1 MKKRK
6 YIVIGV
12 AVLLVVSILSIRTI
26 NFNTTLVK
34 QDNKDYSEG
43 TSDQCNKN
51 DLYSKYKP
59 TISKTSDNQ
68 YKISINGDDKSVN
81 DAEFKVKSIT
91 KGTYNGDIN
100 SLDSITKGK
109 DLELNITPATNGKAK
124 IVTVEIKL
132 VKSSDGCAGS
142 LNEESG
148 FITDLSSETQGS
160 AIEETASSASQ
171 TEPNS
176 NIGTGK
182 ICTNFINGIYN
193 ESQFSSSADFTKYN
207 YSAVNDEGKNFYKEF
222 IEYCWQ
228 SNVPLGTN
236 YTEEDIK
243 SMVEDAMNTWKVYST
258 TVDTTSQDFNT
269 EFNTIK
275 NNAINSGHSQENPN
289 KLKLDYSLKC
299 NYKVNKNSTD
309 YYQNKTYYY
318 ASKAEDAQKVTYTY
332 NYAPGDKQT
341 ESKDVCKRTCEE
353 AVKVEYGPPVASKA
367 GLCFEYKVKVTS
379 YVKCNST
386 INTNNKPKSP
396 TYCTPAPG
404 CNNGVPGYYRQA
416 GPSEEFEQCIQECDG
431 GKYTAKCSNKC
442 YKKVYGSST
451 NKLSLDYQNQYT
463 VQNLANNN
471 GSCADTDG
479 CYYWSG
485 NSIHWSKGTSE
496 FGRWYKKSGY
506 CTNCT
511 AGDGAAGSYYAD
523 SDGIRRANYGNGSV
537 CQDSCWWEGCS
548 KGKYLNPAQAAADTK
563 ANNKAYSTAVN
574 ACKASA
580 TCTSK
585 TAEFTISIKY
595 DKKTG
600 NETTVKE
607 INYPLSINKDSLSSK
622 GKEEGKEN
630 KGLNTSTDNNSTIL
644 QYGGCYDSSDAK
656 RWYMTEWSF
665 PGTWI
670 NNKTGEISFKSQ
682 SDKGWYSEKDKFCM
696 PLDAQSV
703 NTKWWEWT
711 TRNNSCQTE
720 NAVKQELNKE
730 YDPKKNATANGY
742 NIKATT
748 TNFGY
753 FGWNFDIQCFYALRN
768 EVCNLDNKGCCD
780 NSCTGSDCDSTII
793 TPSEGY
799 TVRTVDR
806 ANLFPNSEASP
817 TLDNANVQ
825 KREIGFNWTDEAGAA
840 AGAGMLNFK
849 NGAYVIKNPS
859 ELITQIQNTASTLY
873 NEEPDY
879 KFTLTRENLAN
890 IRKYNKENDFGKWN
904 GETSVKNGII
914 TYDSTFLGDS
924 QYIGSNG
931 KRGKTGVNNE

>member
-12 AVLLVVSILSIRTI
+12 AILLVVSILSIRTI

-34 QDNKDYSEG
+34 QDNKAYSEG

-51 DLYSKYKP
+51 ELYSKYKP
-59 TISKTSDNQ
+59 TITKISDNQ
-68 YKISINGDDKSVN
+68 YEISISGDDKSVN
-81 DAEFKVKSIT
+81 DAEFKVKNIS

-100 SLDSITKGK
+100 SLNSITKGK
-109 DLELNITPATNGKAK
+109 NLVLNITPETNGKAK

-148 FITDLSSETQGS
+148 FVTDLSSEMQGT
-160 AIEETASSASQ
+160 AIEETASSTSQ
-171 TEPNS
+171 TEPNT

-193 ESQFSSSADFTKYN
+193 KSQFSSSSDFTKYN

-236 YTEEDIK
+236 YTEAEIK
-243 SMVEDAMNTWKVYST
+243 SMVEDAMNTWKIYST
-258 TVDTTSQDFNT
+258 TIDTTTPSFNT

-275 NNAINSGHSQENPN
+275 NNAINSGHSQENSN
-289 KLKLDYSLKC
+289 NLNLDYRLKC
-299 NYKVNKNSTD
+299 NYKVNKNSAD

-318 ASKAEDAQKVTYTY
+318 ASKEVDAQQVTYTY

-341 ESKDVCKRTCEE
+341 ETKDVCKRTCEE
-353 AVKVEYGPPVASKA
+353 AVKVEYGPPIASKA

-386 INTNNKPKSP
+386 INTNAKPKSP

-416 GPSEEFEQCIQECDG
+416 GPNEEFEQCIQECDS

-442 YKKVYGSST
+442 YKKIYGSST

-463 VQNLANNN
+463 IQNLANNN

-485 NSIHWSKGTSE
+485 NSIHWSKGTSA

-506 CTNCT
+506 CTDCT
-511 AGDGAAGSYYAD
+511 VGDSASTTYYAD

-563 ANNKAYSTAVN
+563 DNNKAYSAAVN
-574 ACKASA
+574 ECKASA

-595 DKKTG
+595 DTKNG
-600 NETTVKE
+600 NETTVNR
-607 INYPLSINKDSLSSK
+607 INYPYSSNKDSLSSK
-622 GKEEGKEN
+622 GSGNE
-630 KGLNTSTDNNSTIL
+630 GLNTSTNDNSTIL
-644 QYGGCYDSSDAK
+644 QYGGCYDSSYAK

-670 NNKTGEISFKSQ
+670 NNKTGEISFKSK
-682 SDKGWYSEKDKFCM
+682 DGKGWYSEKDKFCM

-711 TRNNSCQTE
+711 TRSNSCQTE
-720 NAVKQELNKE
+720 EAVKNELNKD
-730 YDPKKNATANGY
+730 YNNDNNSNGY

-748 TNFGY
+748 KNFGY
-753 FGWNFDIQCFYALRN
+753 FGWNFDIQCFYALKN

-780 NSCTGSDCDSTII
+780 NSCTGNDCDST
-793 TPSEGY
+793 TVSQSEGY

-806 ANLFPNSEASP
+806 SDLFPNSDKSP
-817 TLDNANVQ
+817 TLDSANIQ
-825 KREIGFNWTDEAGAA
+825 KREIGFNWTEEATIKSYKNEGYTVDPVALIDHIQSTASELYDEA
-840 AGAGMLNFK
+840 
-849 NGAYVIKNPS
+849 
-859 ELITQIQNTASTLY
+859 
-873 NEEPDY
+873 PDY
-879 KFTLTRENLAN
+879 KFTLTRETLAK
-890 IRKYNKENDFGKWN
+890 IRTYNKNNAFGKWN
-904 GETSVKNGII
+904 GNTKESNGII
-914 TYDSTFLGDS
+914 TYQSTFLRNQNYTGTNS
-924 QYIGSNG
+924 KLG
-931 KRGKTGVNNE
+931 TPGVNNE

>member
-6 YIVIGV
+6 YILIGV
-12 AVLLVVSILSIRTI
+12 AILLVVSILSIRTI
-26 NFNTTLVK
+26 NFNVTSVK

-43 TSDQCNKN
+43 TSDQCNEN
-51 DLYSKYKP
+51 ELYSKYKP
-59 TISKTSDNQ
+59 TISKISDSQ
-68 YKISINGDDKSVN
+68 YQISISGDHESVN

-100 SLDSITKGK
+100 LLDSITKGK
-109 DLELNITPATNGKAK
+109 NLVLNITPETNGKAK

-148 FITDLSSETQGS
+148 FVTDLSSETQGS
-160 AIEETASSASQ
+160 AIEEDASSASQ

-193 ESQFSSSADFTKYN
+193 KSQFSSSADFTKYN

-236 YTEEDIK
+236 YTETEMK
-243 SMVEDAMNTWKVYST
+243 SMITDAMNTWKIYST
-258 TVDTTSQDFNT
+258 TIDTTTPSFNT
-269 EFNTIK
+269 EFETIK
-275 NNAINSGHSQENPN
+275 TNAKNSGNSQENSSN
-289 KLKLDYSLKC
+289 LKLNYSLKC
-299 NYKVNKNSTD
+299 NYKVDKNSTD

-318 ASKAEDAQKVTYTY
+318 ASKEVDAQQVKYTY
-332 NYAPGDKQT
+332 NYAPGDKQEET
-341 ESKDVCKRTCEE
+341 KDVCKRTCEE

-386 INTNNKPKSP
+386 INTNAKPKSP

-463 VQNLANNN
+463 IQNLANNN

-563 ANNKAYSTAVN
+563 ANNKAYSTAVTQ
-574 ACKASA
+574 CKASA

-595 DKKTG
+595 DTKSGNKTTI
-600 NETTVKE
+600 NE
-607 INYPLSINKDSLSSK
+607 INYPYSSNKDSLSSK
-622 GKEEGKEN
+622 GSGNE
-630 KGLNTSTDNNSTIL
+630 GLNTSTNDNSTIL

-670 NNKTGEISFKSQ
+670 NNKTGEISFKSK
-682 SDKGWYSEKDKFCM
+682 DGKGWYSEKDKFCM

-711 TRNNSCQTE
+711 TRSNSCQTE
-720 NAVKQELNKE
+720 EAVKNELNKD
-730 YDPKKNATANGY
+730 YNNDNNSNGY

-748 TNFGY
+748 KNFGY

-768 EVCNLDNKGCCD
+768 EVCNLDNNGCCD

-817 TLDNANVQ
+817 TLDSANVQ
-825 KREIGFNWTDEAGAA
+825 KREIGFNWTDGATVKSY
-840 AGAGMLNFK
+840 K
-849 NGAYVIKNPS
+849 NEGYTVDPVA
-859 ELITQIQNTASTLY
+859 LIDQIQKTSATLY
-873 NEEPDY
+873 DEEPDY
-879 KFTLTRENLAN
+879 KFTLTTENLAN
-890 IRKYNKENDFGKWN
+890 IRKYNKANDFGKWN
-904 GETSVKNGII
+904 GNTTVKNGII

-924 QYIGSNG
+924 QYIGNNG
-931 KRGKTGVNNE
+931 KRGEIGVNNE

>member
-12 AVLLVVSILSIRTI
+12 AILLVVSILSIRTI

-595 DKKTG
+595 DTKSGNKTTI
-600 NETTVKE
+600 NE
-607 INYPLSINKDSLSSK
+607 INYPYSSNKDSLSSK
-622 GKEEGKEN
+622 GSGNE
-630 KGLNTSTDNNSTIL
+630 GLNTSTNDNSTIL

-670 NNKTGEISFKSQ
+670 NNKTGEISFKSK
-682 SDKGWYSEKDKFCM
+682 DGKGWYSEKDKFCM

-711 TRNNSCQTE
+711 TRGNSCQTE
-720 NAVKQELNKE
+720 ADVKNELNEE
-730 YDPKKNATANGY
+730 YSNTNSSNGY

-748 TNFGY
+748 KNFGY

-768 EVCNLDNKGCCD
+768 EVCNVKDDGCCD
-780 NSCTGSDCDSTII
+780 NSCSGSSCTSVAS
-793 TPSEGY
+793 PSEGY
-799 TVRTVDR
+799 TIRAVDTS
-806 ANLFPNSEASP
+806 NLFPNSDVSP
-817 TLDNANVQ
+817 TVDSASVQ
-825 KREIGFNWTDEAGAA
+825 KREIGFNWTTAA
-840 AGAGMLNFK
+840 TVPSYK
-849 NGAYVIKNPS
+849 NSSYTVDPLA
-859 ELITQIQNTASTLY
+859 LIDQIQETSSTLY
-873 NEEPDY
+873 EQEPDY
-879 KFTLTRENLAN
+879 KFSLTKETLAK
-890 IRKYNKENDFGKWN
+890 IRAYNKNNDFGTWN
-904 GETSVKNGII
+904 GNTDEKNGII
-914 TYDSTFLGDS
+914 TYTSTFLRDSSLKWGDNKKL
-924 QYIGSNG
+924 G
-931 KRGKTGVNNE
+931 TPGVNNE